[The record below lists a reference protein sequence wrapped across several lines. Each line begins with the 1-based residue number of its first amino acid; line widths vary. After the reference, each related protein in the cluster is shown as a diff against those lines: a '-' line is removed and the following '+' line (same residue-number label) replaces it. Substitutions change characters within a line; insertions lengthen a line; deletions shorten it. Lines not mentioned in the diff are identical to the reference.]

1 MAKELEV
8 CKKEFNQASFAKQQA
23 DIRRNELQNRV
34 MEESQLINTLKE
46 IVKKLNKEI
55 TSCQIE
61 KVKLKIECV
70 KSDKL
75 KQQVLDRLQSNVSE
89 S

>member
-1 MAKELEV
+1 
-8 CKKEFNQASFAKQQA
+8 
-23 DIRRNELQNRV
+23 

-61 KVKLKIECV
+61 KDKLKIECV

-75 KQQVLDRLQSNVSE
+75 KQQVLDRLRSNVSE